1 MLRVRELRN
10 EILEIFGDRRRF
22 AGSVFDL
29 ELYKFELTEN
39 RYFARSRFY
48 QLATLSNE
56 KHKKIFFR
64 INELFFIQRLVNS
77 VS

>member
-22 AGSVFDL
+22 AGLVFDL
-29 ELYKFELTEN
+29 ELYKFKLTEN

-48 QLATLSNE
+48 
-56 KHKKIFFR
+56 
-64 INELFFIQRLVNS
+64 
-77 VS
+77 